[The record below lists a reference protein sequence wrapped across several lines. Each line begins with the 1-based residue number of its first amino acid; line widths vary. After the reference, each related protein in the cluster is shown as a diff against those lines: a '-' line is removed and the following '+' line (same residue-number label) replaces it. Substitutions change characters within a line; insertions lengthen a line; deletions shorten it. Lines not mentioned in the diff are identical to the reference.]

1 MYNTLVYRFCL
12 YPSLSDKQ
20 HIRHCIALG
29 GELYPRP
36 EMVDF
41 ILRPEIGVEKQ
52 ILDVGQYSLSVPR
65 TRLTICRLGCGSGI
79 WWVLLHVNPDPCRLN
94 FIQDYGYGH

>member
-1 MYNTLVYRFCL
+1 VQTKLNTAACEYVQILVSRFCL
-12 YPSLSDKQ
+12 YPSHSDKQ

-41 ILRPEIGVEKQ
+41 ILRPETGVEKK
-52 ILDVGQYSLSVPR
+52 ILDIGQYLVSVPR
-65 TRLTICRLGCGSGI
+65 K
-79 WWVLLHVNPDPCRLN
+79 PD
-94 FIQDYGYGH
+94 